1 MRCNIAAKRRR
12 PTSTRTTCQHRG
24 RNTVWMVWCCSRNG
38 TWQKLSI
45 KNKQTKINMQCFQLH
60 DVPNRALRFA
70 TADSALAVLRTEP
83 EAAAVPV
90 VLLGTCLVDLVAV
103 ASRGRWPVTAAPAPA
118 VAVRRL
124 LWRLLAPSSFAH
136 RFMRCA
142 YDASLC
148 SSAWMRR

>member
-1 MRCNIAAKRRR
+1 MQHSRQTKTPYFHTYDLSTPREKYRMDGVVLLQERNVAKAFHKKQ
-12 PTSTRTTCQHRG
+12 TNQ
-24 RNTVWMVWCCSRNG
+24 
-38 TWQKLSI
+38 
-45 KNKQTKINMQCFQLH
+45 NKQAVLQLH

-118 VAVRRL
+118 VAARRL

-148 SSAWMRR
+148 SSAWMRH

>member
-1 MRCNIAAKRRR
+1 MHHSRQTKT
-12 PTSTRTTCQHRG
+12 PYFQTYDLSTPREKKMG
-24 RNTVWMVWCCSRNG
+24 GWCCSRNG
-38 TWQKLSI
+38 TWPKAFPI
-45 KNKQTKINMQCFQLH
+45 KQTNQNKQAH

-118 VAVRRL
+118 AAARRL

-142 YDASLC
+142 YDASFC
-148 SSAWMRR
+148 SSVWMRR